1 VVICDD
7 AGRPRFQQGVMFDVT
22 ESKRAEDALRGALE
36 LEQEAGERLRSLD
49 QMRNSV
55 LAAVSHELRTPLTS
69 IYGFAETLL
78 RADTTFGEDD
88 RATFVRYIATEA
100 ERLTR
105 LVDGL
110 LSATRLEAGAV
121 QLALGPVDV
130 PALVREVATAAKGRS
145 ERHKVK
151 IGVPTQPVYAMAD
164 QDRVRQ
170 VLINLVDNAIK
181 YSPSGG
187 EVKVQA
193 RARGRLVE
201 IRVSDQGIG
210 ISELDQR
217 NLFRKFFRVD
227 ASQRG
232 GIRGVGLG
240 LFLVRGFVAA
250 MGGRIWVESEL
261 GKGSTFVV
269 ELPAT
274 EQEPTVTA
282 KAERVA

>member
-1 VVICDD
+1 
-7 AGRPRFQQGVMFDVT
+7 
-22 ESKRAEDALRGALE
+22 
-36 LEQEAGERLRSLD
+36 
-49 QMRNSV
+49 
-55 LAAVSHELRTPLTS
+55 
-69 IYGFAETLL
+69 
-78 RADTTFGEDD
+78 
-88 RATFVRYIATEA
+88 
-100 ERLTR
+100 
-105 LVDGL
+105 
-110 LSATRLEAGAV
+110 
-121 QLALGPVDV
+121 
-130 PALVREVATAAKGRS
+130 
-145 ERHKVK
+145 
-151 IGVPTQPVYAMAD
+151 
-164 QDRVRQ
+164 
-170 VLINLVDNAIK
+170 
-181 YSPSGG
+181 
-187 EVKVQA
+187 VKVQA

>member
-1 VVICDD
+1 
-7 AGRPRFQQGVMFDVT
+7 
-22 ESKRAEDALRGALE
+22 
-36 LEQEAGERLRSLD
+36 
-49 QMRNSV
+49 
-55 LAAVSHELRTPLTS
+55 
-69 IYGFAETLL
+69 
-78 RADTTFGEDD
+78 
-88 RATFVRYIATEA
+88 
-100 ERLTR
+100 
-105 LVDGL
+105 
-110 LSATRLEAGAV
+110 V

-130 PALVREVATAAKGRS
+130 PALAREVATAARGRS
-145 ERHKVK
+145 DRHRVK
-151 IGVPTQPVYAMAD
+151 LVVPAHPVYALAD

-181 YSPSGG
+181 YSPEGG

-193 RARGRLVE
+193 RGRGKLVE

-261 GKGSTFVV
+261 GSGSTFVV
-269 ELPAT
+269 ELPAA
-274 EQEPTVTA
+274 EQTPSATA
-282 KAERVA
+282 DAERVA